1 MMIAST
7 ISLGAQFRNF
17 KDWEN
22 LCRNLDQ
29 QSADDLVGDGDFVD
43 IAPL

>member
-7 ISLGAQFRNF
+7 ISLGAQFRNL

-29 QSADDLVGDGDFVD
+29 QSADDRVGDGDFVD